1 MNNYILNQHV
11 SFKNVARIIIV
22 LIIVGMVIYGFEHF
36 GGRYMS
42 RLSAFVAEQGSFG
55 PIAFMAV
62 NAVATMFLVPQSVFT
77 VAAGALFGWKMGA
90 VWASIAMTGG
100 ASGAFLV
107 ARYGVRDW
115 LGARFK
121 EHVVFRK
128 MQHLSQTHPLQ
139 VISLSRLIPVVPFPL
154 ASYLLGV
161 TRVRSVPYVFLT
173 WLCMLPET
181 LFLASGGH
189 LLHVG
194 ISQGHVSWEAVALIV
209 VAGVSLVVLVHR
221 LKARFLD
228 NANRN

>member
-139 VISLSRLIPVVPFPL
+139 VISLSRCSFSISELPVGCYPCQVCSL
-154 ASYLLGV
+154 
-161 TRVRSVPYVFLT
+161 RVPY
-173 WLCMLPET
+173 
-181 LFLASGGH
+181 LA
-189 LLHVG
+189 LHVARDTFSRLRRSSFACRH
-194 ISQGHVSWEAVALIV
+194 ISRPCLMGGRSFDSGSWREPCRVGAQVEGQIP
-209 VAGVSLVVLVHR
+209 G
-221 LKARFLD
+221 
-228 NANRN
+228 